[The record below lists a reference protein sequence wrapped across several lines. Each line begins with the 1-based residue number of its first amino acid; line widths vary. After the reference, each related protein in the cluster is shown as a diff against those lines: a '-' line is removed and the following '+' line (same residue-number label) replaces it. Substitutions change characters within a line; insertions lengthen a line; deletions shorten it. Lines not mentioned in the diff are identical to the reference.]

1 MKPIYRLECQMSQ
14 DFEERLLIAP
24 HDVSPSAPDVQ
35 VEGVFNPGV
44 VEREDGVHLLVRVA
58 ERPTETRP
66 GWIALPSYD
75 EAGSLRI
82 DWIESAAVRLLNPRW
97 VEDGRGYNHL
107 LTVSHLRHAISRD
120 GLTIDR
126 VDPEPFLRPKAPYE
140 SFGVEDARL
149 TSIVDRGGRPYF
161 TYVAVS
167 DRGIVTKLAWTDDF
181 HTTERLGVIFPPE
194 NKDVVLFPRR
204 IGEMFWA
211 LHRPYGAN
219 PVGRPEIWVA
229 QSSDLIHWGGHDILR
244 LSDDEG
250 TFARFG
256 AGTPPVEVPEGWL
269 AFVHAVRP
277 ASSAQGPGQYFVIAV
292 LLDANCPSVVR
303 SQSRRPLF
311 EGNAPESGRDDL
323 GGVVFPTGCVI
334 RGDDVLLY
342 CGERDSV
349 TTVRRLHLPTVLAS
363 LR

>member
-1 MKPIYRLECQMSQ
+1 MRQ
-14 DFEERLLIAP
+14 DFGERLLIAP

-58 ERPTETRP
+58 ERPAETRP
-66 GWIALPSYD
+66 GWIALPSYN
-75 EAGSLRI
+75 EAGSMRV
-82 DWIESAAVRLLNPRW
+82 DWIESAAVRLLDPRG
-97 VEDGRGYNHL
+97 VEDGRGYHHL

-126 VDPEPFLRPKAPYE
+126 VDPEPFLLPRAPYE

-149 TSIVDRGGRPYF
+149 TSIVDLGGRPYF

-181 HTTERLGVIFPPE
+181 RTMERCGVIFPPE

-211 LHRPYGAN
+211 LHRPNGAT

-244 LSDDEG
+244 LSDEEG

-256 AGTPPVEVPEGWL
+256 AGTPPVEVSGGWL
-269 AFVHAVRP
+269 VFVHAVRP
-277 ASSAQGPGQYFVIAV
+277 VPSAKGPGQYFVIAV
-292 LLDANCPSVVR
+292 LLDADRPSIVHA
-303 SQSRRPLF
+303 QSRHPLF

-349 TTVRRLHLPTVLAS
+349 TTVRRLDLRTVLAS
-363 LR
+363 FQ